1 MESQNWPI
9 RFQVL
14 IQLALPLAHSLT
26 QQIFIEYLLCAG
38 ACGCYGY
45 SADQQKSLPLWSSG
59 DKEMNAHQDRWRQV
73 SGEKGWGRGGPKA
86 ALRRW
91 HCSRELKEMSDEA
104 GRHWE

>member
-1 MESQNWPI
+1 MWKQKEVTHHGTPTDAAQVVEES
-9 RFQVL
+9 FGMVDCGL
-14 IQLALPLAHSLT
+14 V
-26 QQIFIEYLLCAG
+26 LCAG

-104 GRHWE
+104 GGHWE